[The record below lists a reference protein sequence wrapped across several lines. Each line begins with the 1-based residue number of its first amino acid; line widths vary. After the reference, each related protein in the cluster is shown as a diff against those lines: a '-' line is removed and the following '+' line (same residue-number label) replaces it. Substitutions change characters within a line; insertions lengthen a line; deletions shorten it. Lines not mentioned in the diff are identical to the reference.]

1 MNSNLLMVF
10 VKNPELGKVKTRLA
24 KTLGNEK
31 ALQVYLNLMD
41 YTLSL
46 CSSLKSDKAVFYSN
60 NLIENDVLAKE
71 NFIQKVQQGDEL
83 GERMLHAFEFAFA
96 QGYTKV
102 LIIGSD
108 CLDLS
113 QDILNKAFEE
123 LNSHDVVIG
132 PALDGG
138 YYLLGMNQLY
148 TKLFTNKV
156 WSTENVLNDTL
167 KDASALNL
175 SCKLLPAL
183 SDIDEEKD
191 LEPHLDWLKSKG
203 VDISSKIL

>member
-60 NLIENDVLAKE
+60 NLIENDVWAKE

-123 LNSHDVVIG
+123 LNSNDVVIG

-183 SDIDEEKD
+183 SDID